1 MLGPVALLLWVVR
14 IRRYKNVILEST
26 NPERSRYDI
35 LYINTMRRG
44 IVMNSYGIVI
54 DGIIGMAK
62 RIIDL
67 NKLILTCEQ

>member
-1 MLGPVALLLWVVR
+1 VLGPVALLLWVVR